1 MKSLRWGLIG
11 TGDVAERKSGPALYQ
26 TQRSELVAVYNRSIP
41 KAASF
46 AQRHGDVDVADC
58 VDTLLN
64 RDDIDAVYIAT
75 PPESHCELTVQCAT
89 AGKHVLCEKP
99 MALSLD
105 DCHKMIVACQEHDV
119 SLAIA
124 YYRRYFPVVQQ
135 IKTLLDSGAVG
146 IPLRVAATTYS
157 QFQSDD
163 PSPWRLDHQMA
174 GGGFLMDVGTH
185 RFDLMAYFF
194 GSPIDIR
201 CISGTQTMK
210 TSVEDAA
217 SVVILFE
224 GGVQATAS
232 FQWNSPVTR
241 DTLEIVGSEGIIWTD
256 SLSDEG
262 RLWLET
268 SQGTQS
274 WVLPASAPVHQRLV
288 EKFVEHL
295 LDGPPNPLDGQSG
308 SIATAMTL
316 SCYGTPS

>member
-26 TQRSELVAVYNRSIP
+26 TQRSVLVAVCNRNVR
-41 KAASF
+41 KATSF
-46 AQRHGDVDVADC
+46 AQRHGNVDVANG
-58 VDTLLN
+58 VDTLLSRN
-64 RDDIDAVYIAT
+64 DIDAVYIAT
-75 PPESHCELTVQCAT
+75 PPESHCELTLQCAA

-99 MALSLD
+99 MALSRD
-105 DCHKMIVACQEHDV
+105 DCNEMIAACQRHDV
-119 SLAIA
+119 SLSIA

-135 IKTLLDSGAVG
+135 IKTLLDTGAVG
-146 IPLRVAATTYS
+146 RPLRIAATTYS
-157 QFQSDD
+157 QFQSDEA
-163 PSPWRLDHQMA
+163 SPWRLNDQIA

-185 RFDLMAYFF
+185 RFDLIAYFF

-201 CISGTQTMK
+201 CISGTQTMN

-217 SVVILFE
+217 SVVMLLQ

-232 FQWNSPVTR
+232 FQWNSPIAR

-268 SQGTQS
+268 SQGIQS
-274 WVLPASAPVHQRLV
+274 WTLPATAPVHQRLV
-288 EKFVEHL
+288 EQFVNHL
-295 LDGPPNPLDGQSG
+295 LDGKPNPLDGQSG

-316 SCYGTPS
+316 SCYGEPA